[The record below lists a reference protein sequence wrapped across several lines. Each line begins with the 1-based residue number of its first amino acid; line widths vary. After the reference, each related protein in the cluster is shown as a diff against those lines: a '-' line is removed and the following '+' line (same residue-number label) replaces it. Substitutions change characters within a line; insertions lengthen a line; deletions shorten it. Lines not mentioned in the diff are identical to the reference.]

1 MNINKVKYNNM
12 IKTKIFNLMN
22 IKKIKKISNIIKNW
36 YKFKINLI
44 NKIKIFNKFQII
56 IKFIKI
62 MKNIMN
68 NNNN

>member
-1 MNINKVKYNNM
+1 M

-44 NKIKIFNKFQII
+44 NKIKIFNKFQIT